1 MEDNLVYDSAARLF
15 NDLAAPETM
24 RAVEQRQFPL
34 KLWRAADASGFI
46 DVLGDGAGWDNLAD
60 AMAILAAGG
69 AAPVPIPISSGMLA
83 RRLISLTRLE
93 VEPGIVLAM
102 TPRALNGNIGVR
114 WFWPHD
120 TVGVIA
126 CWPEGWALVKAG
138 GSAAGRNYAGEPWWL
153 IEAEADIRERV
164 MRPYPEQCSYE
175 QCQEFLALSRSA
187 LMAGAMQGALR
198 LTIEHANTRVQ
209 FGKPLGK
216 QAAVQHQL
224 ALMAEYVA
232 AAGVA
237 VEHAVRRWSAGAD
250 AGVVWRA
257 VASAKIRCGE
267 SAGKVAEMAHQVH
280 GAIGF
285 TREYRLQDYT
295 RRLWTWRDEA
305 GTEAEWSHELGRRL
319 IAAGADRLWP
329 SLTE

>member
-1 MEDNLVYDSAARLF
+1 MTDNLVYDSAARLF
-15 NDLAAPETM
+15 NDLAPEAL
-24 RAVEQRQFPL
+24 RGVEQRQFPQA
-34 KLWRAADASGFI
+34 LWKAAEEAGFM
-46 DVLGDGAGWDNLAD
+46 DVLGNGASWDNLPD
-60 AMAILAAGG
+60 AMSILVAGG

-83 RRLISLTRLE
+83 RRLLALTKIE

-102 TPRALNGNIGVR
+102 TPRALDGNIGVR

-120 TVGVIA
+120 TLGVIA
-126 CWPEGWALVKAG
+126 CWPEGWALIKAG
-138 GSAAGRNYAGEPWWL
+138 GSTAGRNYAGEPWWL
-153 IEAEADIRERV
+153 IEAEEDIRERV
-164 MRPYPEQCSYE
+164 MRPYPDQCSYE

-187 LMAGAMQGALR
+187 LMAGAMQAVLT
-198 LTIEHANTRVQ
+198 LTIEHVNTRVQ

-232 AAGVA
+232 AASVA
-237 VEHAVRRWSAGAD
+237 VEYAVRRWGEGA
-250 AGVVWRA
+250 APETVWRA

-305 GTEAEWSHELGRRL
+305 GTEAEWSHALGKRL

>member
-1 MEDNLVYDSAARLF
+1 MTDNLVYDSAARLF
-15 NDLAAPETM
+15 NDLAPAAL
-24 RAVEQRQFPL
+24 RGLEQREFPQE
-34 KLWRAADASGFI
+34 LWQASEDAGYL
-46 DVLGDGAGWDNLAD
+46 DVLGDGAQWDNLAD
-60 AMAILAAGG
+60 AMAILLAGG
-69 AAPVPIPISSGMLA
+69 TAPVPIPISSAMLA
-83 RRLISLTRLE
+83 RRLVALTRLE

-102 TPRALNGNIGVR
+102 TPRALGGNTGVR

-120 TVGVIA
+120 TRGVIA
-126 CWPEGWALVKAG
+126 CWPEGWALIKAG
-138 GSAAGRNYAGEPWWL
+138 GSTAGRNYAGEPWWL
-153 IEAEADIRERV
+153 IEAEEDIRERV
-164 MRPYPEQCSYE
+164 MRPYPDECSYE
-175 QCQEFLALSRSA
+175 QCQMFLALSRSA
-187 LMAGAMQGALR
+187 LMAGAMQGALG

-237 VEHAVRRWSAGAD
+237 VDFAVRRWSEGA
-250 AGVVWRA
+250 APEVIWRA

-267 SAGKVAEMAHQVH
+267 SAGKVAEMAHQIH

-285 TREYRLQDYT
+285 TREYRLQDFT

-305 GTEAEWSHELGRRL
+305 GTEAEWSQALGERL

-329 SLTE
+329 ALTE